1 LKKERYKKFG
11 ATFFRGSHVLQIHI
25 KILHFYPNA
34 REGGR
39 EIGKN
44 SKYGNFSFNSQF
56 INSSPYLDDDVI
68 CKCFAGITNIE
79 V

>member
-1 LKKERYKKFG
+1 
-11 ATFFRGSHVLQIHI
+11 VLQIHI

-44 SKYGNFSFNSQF
+44 SKYGNFSFYGQF
-56 INSSPYLDDDVI
+56 MSYANGKDYRI
-68 CKCFAGITNIE
+68 
-79 V
+79 